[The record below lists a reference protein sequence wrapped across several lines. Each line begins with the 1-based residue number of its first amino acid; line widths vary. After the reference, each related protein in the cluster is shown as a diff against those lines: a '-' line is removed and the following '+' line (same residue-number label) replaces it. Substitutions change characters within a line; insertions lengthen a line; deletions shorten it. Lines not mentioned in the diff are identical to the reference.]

1 MKTNVQPGD
10 LAIVVRAR
18 NPENIGKI
26 VLVVR
31 QAHPGERNP
40 LPNGRLVRFKPYNP
54 SEEPFWYCEA
64 QGAGLPT
71 TINGAPG
78 PVIPWGIFRDSGLR
92 PLRDDSEDD
101 AVHTNDQLKET
112 A

>member
-1 MKTNVQPGD
+1 MKTNVKPGD
-10 LAIVVRAR
+10 LAIVVKAR
-18 NPENIGKI
+18 NRGNIGKI

-31 QAHPGERNP
+31 QAQIGERNP
-40 LPNGRLVRFKPYNP
+40 LPDGRMARFKPYNP
-54 SEEPFWYCEA
+54 SEAPFWYCEA
-64 QGAGLPT
+64 QGSGLVN

-78 PVIPWGIFRDSGLR
+78 PVIPWGIFRDSSLR

-101 AVHTNDQLKET
+101 AVHTTDQLKET

>member
-1 MKTNVQPGD
+1 MKTNVKPGD

-26 VLVVR
+26 ILVVR

-40 LPNGRLVRFKPYNP
+40 LPNGRLARFKPYNP
-54 SEEPFWYCEA
+54 SEAPFWYCEA
-64 QGAGLPT
+64 QGAGLLI

-78 PVIPWGIFRDSGLR
+78 LNPWAIFRDSVLR

>member
-1 MKTNVQPGD
+1 MKTNVKPGD

-31 QAHPGERNP
+31 QAHPGERNQM
-40 LPNGRLVRFKPYNP
+40 PNGRLARFKPYNP
-54 SEEPFWYCEA
+54 SEAPFWYCEA
-64 QGAGLPT
+64 QGSGLAN

-78 PVIPWGIFRDSGLR
+78 LNPWGIFRDSVLR

-101 AVHTNDQLKET
+101 AVHTTDQLKET